1 MKKFCKRILNL
12 ILLLSA
18 MLMALLF
25 VCAWKPEVTERI
37 VQILYP
43 DGQPAVSATAD
54 GTGGGPGSGLQD
66 SGAAPTAVG
75 VNTGGAAPGG
85 AAVPLPA
92 EAETEAEEESG
103 GAQET
108 EEPAVYI
115 APERSEISVPEEV
128 AGKNGYQ
135 EIEGSDNEIEEEEA
149 QELIAGLDTGE
160 TGDGLTFDPLFYPY
174 YNMLDENGQRI
185 YRQIYANAEVLN
197 PAFAPVEPITARKLR
212 NVISAVYN
220 DHPELFWLDT
230 AYACKHLGN
239 GQCVEIDLQFNR
251 TARNLEKENAAFQ
264 DAAQE
269 LISQASAF
277 GSDYDKERYIHDA
290 LLHNVSYA
298 RSAEMNQSAYSALVN
313 GRTVCAGYAR
323 AFQYLMQQLGI
334 PCYYCTGYAGE
345 DHAWNIIKLED
356 DFYNVDTT
364 WDDTETGTGTYDYF
378 NKTDA
383 DYAGTHVRQELS
395 VNLPPCNGEK
405 YRNAGDGN
413 ADGRRSSAEAGFT
426 DDAVLRSLPDYYNAC
441 FDEIM
446 QRGDGTYSFTNVIEG
461 QALFDEWEEAYD
473 TERYKDEYL
482 IEAMRS
488 VGAKSCH
495 LNLNVEKLQQDRYL
509 ITHELELH

>member
-18 MLMALLF
+18 LLMALLF

-37 VQILYP
+37 VQLLYP
-43 DGQPAVSATAD
+43 DGQPAVTAAAD
-54 GTGGGPGSGLQD
+54 GSGAAPGNRLPD
-66 SGAAPTAVG
+66 SGAAATVSANPDG
-75 VNTGGAAPGG
+75 RESGEEEIRSPG
-85 AAVPLPA
+85 
-92 EAETEAEEESG
+92 EEETEADEEAG
-103 GAQET
+103 GTQET
-108 EEPAVYI
+108 SVPAVYI
-115 APERSEISVPEEV
+115 APERSQISVPEEV

-174 YNMLDENGQRI
+174 YDMLDENGQRI

-269 LISQASAF
+269 IISQAAAF
-277 GSDYDKERYIHDA
+277 GSDYDKERYVHDT
-290 LLHNVSYA
+290 LLHKVSYA

-345 DHAWNIIKLED
+345 DHAWNIIKLD
-356 DFYNVDTT
+356 DDYYNVDTT
-364 WDDTETGTGTYDYF
+364 WDDTETGEGTYDYF

-395 VNLPPCNGEK
+395 VNLPPCNGET
-405 YRNAGDGN
+405 YRSADAGDG
-413 ADGRRSSAEAGFT
+413 DGRRSSAEAGFT
-426 DDAVLRSLPDYYNAC
+426 DDAVLRSLPDYYNEC

-446 QRGDGTYSFTNVIEG
+446 RRGAGSYSFSNVLEG
-461 QALFDEWEEAYD
+461 EALFNEWEQAYD

-488 VGAKSCH
+488 IGAKSCH